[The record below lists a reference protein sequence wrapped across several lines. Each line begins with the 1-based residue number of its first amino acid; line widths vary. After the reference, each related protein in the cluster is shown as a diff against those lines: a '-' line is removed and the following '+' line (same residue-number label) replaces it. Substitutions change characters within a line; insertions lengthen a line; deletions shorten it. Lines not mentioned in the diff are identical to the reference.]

1 MTFEFEFEFELRF
14 IASEGRE
21 GTRDL
26 PDLPRLLQMIITCVM
41 RPGQPDRRQFEYACL
56 TLHT

>member
-21 GTRDL
+21 GNGL
-26 PDLPRLLQMIITCVM
+26 PAMPRLLPMIITW
-41 RPGQPDRRQFEYACL
+41 RHAPRSAGLA
-56 TLHT
+56 TI